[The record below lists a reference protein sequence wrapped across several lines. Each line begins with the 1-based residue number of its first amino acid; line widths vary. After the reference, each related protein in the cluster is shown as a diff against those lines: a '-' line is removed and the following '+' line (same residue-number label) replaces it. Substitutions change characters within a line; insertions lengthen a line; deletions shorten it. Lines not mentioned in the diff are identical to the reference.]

1 MPVVDLWPEFRAPED
16 VNSPIF
22 LLKQQAAALER
33 KTKGLV
39 GAELKS
45 AVTPDKRFWVGFD
58 LYSPALG
65 EYSYRLFE
73 VTYPPEFYPLTFS
86 GPNGDEV
93 ASTPDN
99 FRVSLVSAL
108 QATRT
113 RQVVEAIMAQATA
126 LGGPGPESGNGE

>member
-1 MPVVDLWPEFRAPED
+1 MSVVDLWPEFRAPED

-58 LYSPALG
+58 LFSPALG

-86 GPNGDEV
+86 GPNGDGV
-93 ASTPDN
+93 ANDPEH
-99 FRVSLVSAL
+99 FRGYLEAVL
-108 QATRT
+108 QSPRV
-113 RQVVEAIMAQATA
+113 RQVVEAIMA
-126 LGGPGPESGNGE
+126 

>member
-1 MPVVDLWPEFRAPED
+1 MPAVDLWPEFRAPED

-86 GPNGDEV
+86 GPNGDGV
-93 ASTPDN
+93 ANDPEH
-99 FRVSLVSAL
+99 FRGYLEAVL
-108 QATRT
+108 QSPRV

-126 LGGPGPESGNGE
+126 LGGPAPESGNGE